1 MAFSS
6 CLKCYPL
13 SLPHSINYHPSPLS
27 FSQKPTSN
35 SFISFASTQ
44 HHDQVTAPSPVS
56 NSTPPTTLS
65 QLPSDFTPKQLLDTL
80 RRQTDESSALR
91 IFEWASKQS
100 SFTPS
105 SAIYEEILRK
115 LGKKPT
121 SNSFISFASTQH
133 HDQVTAPSPVSN
145 STPPTTLS
153 QLPSD
158 FTPKQLLD
166 TLRRQTDESSALRI
180 FEWASK
186 QSSFTPSSAIYE
198 EILRKLGKVGS
209 FESMRSVLEEMKLAG
224 CEISTGTFLIFIMSY
239 AEFELYDEIV
249 GVVEMMENEFG
260 LKPDTHFCNFLL
272 NVLVDGNKLKLVET
286 MHSSMVSRGIKP
298 DVSTFNVLI
307 KALCKAHQIRPAI
320 LMMEEMP
327 NYGLSPDEKTFTT
340 LMQGYIEEGVSRNSV
355 TYNSLIDGLC
365 KSRRMEEASQLMDQM
380 IMEGLKPDKFTYNS
394 LLTYFCR
401 DGDIKK
407 AADIVQSMT
416 SNGCEPDI
424 VTYGTL
430 IGGLCRAGRIE
441 VASRL
446 LRTVQMKGMVPTPPA
461 YNPVIQA
468 LFKRKRAKEG
478 MMLFREM
485 MEKGDPPDAVT
496 YKIVFRG
503 LCNGGGP
510 IGEAVD
516 FVVEMMEKGFVPQ
529 FSSFILLA
537 EGLCALAMEDTLIKL
552 VDMVMEKAGFS
563 DSEVSMIRGF
573 LKIRKFQDALATLGD
588 ILDSRNPRK
597 AYR

>member
-1 MAFSS
+1 MALSS

-13 SLPHSINYHPSPLS
+13 SLPHTINHHPSPLS
-27 FSQKPTSN
+27 FS
-35 SFISFASTQ
+35 
-44 HHDQVTAPSPVS
+44 H
-56 NSTPPTTLS
+56 
-65 QLPSDFTPKQLLDTL
+65 
-80 RRQTDESSALR
+80 
-91 IFEWASKQS
+91 
-100 SFTPS
+100 
-105 SAIYEEILRK
+105 
-115 LGKKPT
+115 KPT

-340 LMQGYIEEGVSRNSV
+340 LMQGYIEEGNISGALRIREQMVEVGCPCTSV
-355 TYNSLIDGLC
+355 TVNVLDNFRCGLQLI
-365 KSRRMEEASQLMDQM
+365 
-380 IMEGLKPDKFTYNS
+380 
-394 LLTYFCR
+394 
-401 DGDIKK
+401 
-407 AADIVQSMT
+407 
-416 SNGCEPDI
+416 
-424 VTYGTL
+424 
-430 IGGLCRAGRIE
+430 
-441 VASRL
+441 
-446 LRTVQMKGMVPTPPA
+446 
-461 YNPVIQA
+461 
-468 LFKRKRAKEG
+468 
-478 MMLFREM
+478 
-485 MEKGDPPDAVT
+485 
-496 YKIVFRG
+496 
-503 LCNGGGP
+503 
-510 IGEAVD
+510 
-516 FVVEMMEKGFVPQ
+516 
-529 FSSFILLA
+529 
-537 EGLCALAMEDTLIKL
+537 
-552 VDMVMEKAGFS
+552 
-563 DSEVSMIRGF
+563 
-573 LKIRKFQDALATLGD
+573 
-588 ILDSRNPRK
+588 
-597 AYR
+597 